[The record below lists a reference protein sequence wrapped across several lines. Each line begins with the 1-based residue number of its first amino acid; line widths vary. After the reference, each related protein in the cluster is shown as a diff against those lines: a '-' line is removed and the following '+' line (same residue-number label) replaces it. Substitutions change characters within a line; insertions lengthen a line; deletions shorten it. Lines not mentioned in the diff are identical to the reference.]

1 MKCLNVDLILEVR
14 ARGTLRSIL
23 DWPWGSVRK
32 HRGQQCDLEGV
43 EVYWIMLDRIISTSA
58 PLHHTHTHTF
68 HSEEV
73 IFEGIREEKPSCVP
87 TLLIVTH
94 LNCHDYFT

>member
-32 HRGQQCDLEGV
+32 HRGQQYDLEGV

-58 PLHHTHTHTF
+58 PLHHTHTHTHF
-68 HSEEV
+68 ILKKLFLKVSGRKSLPV
-73 IFEGIREEKPSCVP
+73 F
-87 TLLIVTH
+87 LLCSSSLI
-94 LNCHDYFT
+94 

>member
-1 MKCLNVDLILEVR
+1 MKCLNVDLTLEVR

-43 EVYWIMLDRIISTSA
+43 GAHWIMLDRIISTST
-58 PLHHTHTHTF
+58 PLHHTHTHT
-68 HSEEV
+68 H
-73 IFEGIREEKPSCVP
+73 
-87 TLLIVTH
+87 TH
-94 LNCHDYFT
+94 THFILKKLF